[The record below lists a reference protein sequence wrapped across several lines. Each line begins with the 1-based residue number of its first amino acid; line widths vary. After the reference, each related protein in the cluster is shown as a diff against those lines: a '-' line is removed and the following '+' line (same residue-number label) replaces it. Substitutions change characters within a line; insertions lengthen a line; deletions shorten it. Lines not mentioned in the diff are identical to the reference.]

1 MYIHDL
7 TDWPKFQWNQGIAL
21 DLLVPLHHQQGIL
34 IGKMEA
40 LGFKHRKE
48 AILQNLTQDVL
59 KSSEIEGEILN
70 KSLVR
75 SSIARRLGID
85 IGGLENIDRNV
96 EGVVEMILDATQN
109 FNQPLSKKRLF
120 SWHASLF
127 PAGRSGLSKILVG
140 KWRKGPM
147 QVVSGHMGKEVIH
160 FEAPPFERVE
170 REMALFLDWFNHET
184 SIDPILKAGL
194 AHLWFVT
201 IHPFEDG
208 NGRIARAIADLML
221 ARSEKSSQR
230 FYSLSAQIQKER
242 KNYYTILEQTQKGAL
257 EITPWIE
264 WFLRCL
270 GRAIGRANNTL
281 DTVLYKTQFWES
293 IAEAPLNERQKKII
307 NRMLDGF
314 DGKLTSSKW
323 AKITKCSQDTAYRDI
338 LDLLNRGI
346 LTKNPQGGRSTS
358 YSLTST
364 ITERKG

>member
-7 TDWPKFQWNQGIAL
+7 KDWPKFEWNQKVAL
-21 DLLVPLHHQQGIL
+21 DLLVSLRHQQGLL

-40 LGFKHRKE
+40 LGFNHRKE
-48 AILQNLTQDVL
+48 AVLQNLTQDIL
-59 KSSEIEGEILN
+59 KSSEIEGEILD

-75 SSIARRLGID
+75 SSVARRLGID

-109 FNQPLSKKRLF
+109 FNEPLSKERLF

-127 PAGRSGLSKILVG
+127 PTGRSGLSKILVG
-140 KWRKGPM
+140 EWRKGPM
-147 QVVSGHMGKEVIH
+147 QVVSGYIGKETVH
-160 FEAPPFERVE
+160 FKAPSPQRVE
-170 REMALFLDWFNHET
+170 SEMTLFLDWFNSET

-194 AHLWFVT
+194 SHLWFVT

-242 KNYYTILEQTQKGAL
+242 KTYYSILEKTQKGDL
-257 EITPWIE
+257 EVTPWIE

-270 GRAIGRANNTL
+270 EKSINGANNAL
-281 DTVLYKTQFWES
+281 NGVLHKAQFWES
-293 IAEAPLNERQKKII
+293 IAEAPLNGRQKKII
-307 NRMLDGF
+307 NRMLDGL

-323 AKITKCSQDTAYRDI
+323 AKMTKCSQDTAYRDI
-338 LDLLNRGI
+338 LELLNLGI
-346 LTKNPQGGRSTS
+346 LTKNSEGGRSTS
-358 YSLTST
+358 YSLTQT
-364 ITERKG
+364 IMKWKG